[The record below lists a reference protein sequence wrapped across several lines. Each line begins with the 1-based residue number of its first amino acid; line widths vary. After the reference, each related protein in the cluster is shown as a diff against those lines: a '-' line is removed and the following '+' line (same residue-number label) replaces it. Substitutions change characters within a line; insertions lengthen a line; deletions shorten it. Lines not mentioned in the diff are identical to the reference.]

1 MNIQDLKSN
10 TTWQEASNTINNN
23 NNKISLAIATLEN
36 ATLKNK
42 GYFTTLE
49 KLNEAIPNPSVGSK
63 AYVGTSEPYAI
74 YIVENG
80 VWVDS
85 GHTGGDEIVA
95 KITTDRI
102 EDGAVTTEKIA
113 TSAFDSTLSVS
124 GKIAPAD
131 VVGEKITEL
140 EKDTL
145 DLGVR
150 LDLGDVNFVK
160 NSEPT
165 YVLMHIT
172 ARGTIAPNNN
182 KNVTFV
188 NPVLALKGSSFYV
201 DNGYKYQYALYDKN
215 TGVFIERVTWINGEE
230 KTILNDD
237 YLIRVEISDINESV
251 LSDISIVSHLHQSLI
266 SHITPLNEK
275 INDLEADY
283 TNVSLEVDGLQ
294 TSSIDL
300 SQFEKFNGLLSN
312 GKWFAIYPQYQHI
325 IVPVLPNHNYE
336 IEANETEE
344 GAYAFLRTYTDF
356 VEGQPADYATGYIAE
371 VKLPFGTNV
380 KVSAPNN
387 AHFIYILAK
396 VETSNRIPSSFK
408 SIGVVNQI
416 VDDAIEQERQ
426 DNSNAVNEDFLSLT
440 EQADN
445 LVVIMG
451 ESSIIGKK
459 MTIVSPDKYSCWSFV
474 GKLKNRVVCVYTK
487 ALEHEDADKGAIFSR
502 VSANGIIWTPIKGI
516 IDTLGKRDGI
526 TGKGNDNEGNLL
538 ILNRVGYP
546 SATGTFYEVYKTTDG
561 FNYDKI
567 ASNIFGAGHV
577 GDIINVPN
585 VGLVAF
591 FNTYGTSRSWG
602 KLVSTDNG
610 LTWTATTIESGLVAT
625 ECPFE
630 ISAQYLGNGRI
641 LAMGRYDAN
650 TGTLALWQMQS
661 SDYGNTWTRIAT
673 NLVYG
678 GGNTPSLL
686 YNETT
691 GLLDLFVYQRG
702 TGKLFH
708 IQNSVESIWN
718 NPTNWANGVIIGN
731 GTIGQDAGNVNA
743 VAFNG
748 RQIISYY
755 SGSPTETGIY
765 AVIL

>member
-1 MNIQDLKSN
+1 MSNYNSLK
-10 TTWQEASNTINNN
+10 TTINENVKQN
-23 NNKISLAIATLEN
+23 GVQAITGQILNAVLNAMVNTLGAGYQFAGVATTATNPGTPDAKVFYIANGKGTYTNFGSLEVTEDEVVVLYWDTAWHKEGTGIASQ
-36 ATLKNK
+36 
-42 GYFTTLE
+42 E
-49 KLNEAIPNPSVGSK
+49 KL
-63 AYVGTSEPYAI
+63 
-74 YIVENG
+74 
-80 VWVDS
+80 
-85 GHTGGDEIVA
+85 
-95 KITTDRI
+95 
-102 EDGAVTTEKIA
+102 
-113 TSAFDSTLSVS
+113 
-124 GKIAPAD
+124 
-131 VVGEKITEL
+131 TEL

-145 DLGVR
+145 DLGAR
-150 LDLGDVNFVK
+150 LDFGDVNVVK
-160 NSEPT
+160 NSEPI

-172 ARGTIAPNNN
+172 AIGTLNINNN
-182 KNVTFV
+182 KNVTFE
-188 NPVLALKGSSFYV
+188 NPVLALKGSFFYV

-215 TGVFIERVTWINGEE
+215 TGVFIQRVTWINGEE

-251 LSDISIVSHLHQSLI
+251 LSDTSIISHLHQSLI

-283 TNVSLEVDGLQ
+283 TNVSLKVDGLQ

-300 SQFEKFNGLLSN
+300 SQFEKIDGILAK
-312 GKWFAIYPQYQHI
+312 GKWTAINSEYQHI
-325 IVPVLPNHNYE
+325 IVPVQPNWKYKITSNSTT
-336 IEANETEE
+336 NS
-344 GAYAFLRTYTDF
+344 AYAFLRKDDDVV
-356 VEGQPADYATGYIAE
+356 VEGNTPSYATGYTKEINI
-371 VKLPFGTNV
+371 PFGTKV
-380 KVSAPNN
+380 EVSAPND
-387 AHFIYILAK
+387 AHYIYFLAN
-396 VETSNRIPSSFK
+396 VEGRNRLPSSFET
-408 SIGVVNQI
+408 IGVINQI
-416 VDDAIEQERQ
+416 VEHSIEQSRIEE
-426 DNSNAVNEDFLSLT
+426 NEALLSMT
-440 EQADN
+440 EQANN
-445 LVVIMG
+445 LVAIMG
-451 ESSIIGKK
+451 ESSVIGKK
-459 MTIVSPDKYSCWSFV
+459 MTIVSPDKYSCWPFV

-487 ALEHEDADKGAIFSR
+487 ALEHEDGDKGAIFSR

-516 IDTLGKRDGI
+516 IDTLRKRDGI

-641 LAMGRYDAN
+641 LAMGRYDAY
-650 TGTLALWQMQS
+650 TGTQALWQMQS
-661 SDYGNTWTRIAT
+661 SDYGNTWTRVAT

-708 IQNSVESIWN
+708 IQNSVESIWD
-718 NPTNWANGVIIGN
+718 NPTNWANGDVIGN

-755 SGSPTETGIY
+755 SGSPNETGIY

>member
-1 MNIQDLKSN
+1 MSNYNSLKTTIDANIKQNGVQAITGQILNSVLNAMVN
-10 TTWQEASNTINNN
+10 TLGAGYQFAGV
-23 NNKISLAIATLEN
+23 ATLDP
-36 ATLKNK
+36 ATDPGTPDAQVFYIANGK
-42 GYFTTLE
+42 GTYTNFGGLEVTEDDVVVLYWDTAWHKVSTGIASQE
-49 KLNEAIPNPSVGSK
+49 KL
-63 AYVGTSEPYAI
+63 
-74 YIVENG
+74 
-80 VWVDS
+80 
-85 GHTGGDEIVA
+85 
-95 KITTDRI
+95 
-102 EDGAVTTEKIA
+102 
-113 TSAFDSTLSVS
+113 
-124 GKIAPAD
+124 
-131 VVGEKITEL
+131 TEL
-140 EKDTL
+140 EEEIYNTKN
-145 DLGVR
+145 
-150 LDLGDVNFVK
+150 GDISLLEYSTPV
-160 NSEPT
+160 
-165 YVLMHIT
+165 YVLKHIN
-172 ARGTIAPNNN
+172 GNGSISLNNN

-188 NPVLALKGSSFYV
+188 NPVLALKGSFFYV

-230 KTILNDD
+230 KTILNND

-251 LSDISIVSHLHQSLI
+251 LSDTSIVSHLHQSLI
-266 SHITPLNEK
+266 SHVTPLNEK

-283 TNVSLEVDGLQ
+283 TNVSLEVDGLL

-300 SQFEKFNGLLSN
+300 SQFEKFNGILSD
-312 GKWFAIYPQYQHI
+312 GKWTALFSDYQHI
-325 IVPVLPNHNYE
+325 IVPVLPNQNYK
-336 IEANETEE
+336 IEANETNN
-344 GAYAFLRTYTDF
+344 GAYAFLRTYTD
-356 VEGQPADYATGYIAE
+356 VGEGQPADFATGYNAE
-371 VKLPFGTNV
+371 VNIPFGTNV
-380 KVSAPNN
+380 KVSAPND
-387 AHFIYILAK
+387 AHYIYLLANI
-396 VETSNRIPSSFK
+396 EGRNRLPSSFET
-408 SIGVVNQI
+408 IGVINKI
-416 VDDAIEQERQ
+416 VEQSIEQSRMEEN
-426 DNSNAVNEDFLSLT
+426 DALLSMT
-440 EQADN
+440 EQANN
-445 LVVIMG
+445 LVAIMG
-451 ESSIIGKK
+451 ESSVIGKK
-459 MTIVSPDKYSCWSFV
+459 MTIVSPDKYSCWPFV

-487 ALEHEDADKGAIFSR
+487 ALKHEDESKGAIFSR
-502 VSANGIIWTPIKGI
+502 VSANGIVWTPIKGI
-516 IDTLGKRDGI
+516 IDTFGKRDGI
-526 TGKGNDNEGNLL
+526 TGKGNDNEENLL

-591 FNTYGTSRSWG
+591 FNTYETSRSWG

-610 LTWTATTIESGLVAT
+610 LTWTAITIESGLVAT
-625 ECPFE
+625 ECPAE

-641 LAMGRYDAN
+641 LAIGRYDAY
-650 TGTLALWQMQS
+650 TGTQALWQMQS
-661 SDYGNTWTRIAT
+661 SDYGNTWTRVAT

-708 IQNSVESIWN
+708 IQNSVESIWD
-718 NPTNWANGVIIGN
+718 NPTNWANGVVIGS
-731 GTIGQDAGNVNA
+731 GTIGQDVGNVNA